1 MFKSGAGNRDC
12 GPDGSPVDTAGW
24 QYAVASGI
32 LGWVL
37 DAFDF
42 FVVIFLVDSLATH
55 FQVEKSAIVWTISI
69 ALAMRPVGAFF
80 FGALADRFGR
90 RIPLII
96 CVLYFSTVTL
106 VSAFAPNYAVFA
118 VLRALYGIGMGGYW
132 GTGASLA
139 MESAPQQ
146 RRGFLSGLM
155 QSGYPVG
162 YLLAAVAI
170 KAILPRYGWR
180 SMFGVGLPVALL
192 ISLVALRAPESV
204 AWRENRV
211 GSVGSILLVLWR
223 HRGGFAYLLL
233 LMTVMSCFSH
243 GTQDLYPDFLR
254 SAHGLTRDTVSNIAI
269 LYNTCAIAS
278 ALLFGQISERLG
290 RRRGIMLALCVSLT
304 ALGPWAFG
312 TSLAVLILG
321 ACVMQAGVQGAFGV
335 IPAHLNELS
344 PDAARSLFPGLAYQL
359 GVLVASPAVS
369 VEYALRNRLGYP
381 WALTIFEGT
390 VILCLLFIFQFGP
403 ERQGRSFRASH
414 VGE

>member
-1 MFKSGAGNRDC
+1 MLKSDAGNRDS
-12 GPDGSPVDTAGW
+12 GPHGSPVDTTGW

-42 FVVIFLVDSLATH
+42 FVVIFLVDSLAAH
-55 FQVEKSAIVWTISI
+55 FHVEKSAIVWTISI

-106 VSAFAPNYAVFA
+106 LSAFAPNYAVFA

-139 MESAPQQ
+139 MESAPLR

-155 QSGYPVG
+155 QSGYPIG

-170 KAILPRYGWR
+170 KTVLPLYGWR
-180 SMFGVGLPVALL
+180 AMFGVGLPVAFL
-192 ISLVALRAPESV
+192 ISVLAVKAPESV
-204 AWRENRV
+204 AWQENRA
-211 GSVGSILLVLWR
+211 GSIRSIFLVLWR
-223 HRGGFAYLLL
+223 HRAGFAYLVL
-233 LMTVMSCFSH
+233 LMTVMSCLSH

-254 SAHGLTRDTVSNIAI
+254 SAHGLTRDTVSDIAI
-269 LYNTCAIAS
+269 LYNTCAIAG

-290 RRRGIMLALCVSLT
+290 RRHGIMLALCASLV
-304 ALGPWAFG
+304 ALRPWAFG
-312 TSLAVLILG
+312 TSVTALIFG
-321 ACVMQAGVQGAFGV
+321 ACLMQAGVQGAFGV

-344 PDAARSLFPGLAYQL
+344 PDAARSLFPGLTYQL

-381 WALTIFEGT
+381 WALTIFEGA
-390 VILCLLFIFQFGP
+390 VILCLLLIFQFGP